1 MKRTCWELQTLY
13 ESRYVT
19 SDYVHRVL
27 CMIRYLCV
35 GFAIYNIEYADAFGM
50 NVFGF
55 TLGILAELILS
66 MGLRLELY
74 FKGLGDKI
82 AIQNH
87 TLDDFKFGYAAMFVL
102 YSAAFIIAVVQYDQ
116 TKKESAG
123 VLHAIASI
131 AENTTATLGEH
142 PTEDS
147 GGHRLLI
154 SSSPSHDVQSP
165 SEAIWAMYDLP
176 MTLTAAAYFLRFIF
190 SGVRF
195 HLRGDNIRDWYVP
208 TNINFLIHRYGEFVM
223 LMMGEG
229 VLSLLIVETAD
240 AAEYYEI
247 VISGLLT
254 MIFIFTLKTESEPMD
269 ISKHAL

>member
-1 MKRTCWELQTLY
+1 MKRTCWEFQTLY
-13 ESRYVT
+13 ASRYVT

-35 GFAIYNIEYADAFGM
+35 GFAIYNIKYSVALGV
-50 NVFGF
+50 NVFSF
-55 TLGILAELILS
+55 NLGILAELILS

-87 TLDDFKFGYAAMFVL
+87 TLDDFKFGYAALFVL
-102 YSAAFIIAVVQYDQ
+102 YSAAFIIAAVQHDQ
-116 TKKESAG
+116 VKKESEG
-123 VLHAIASI
+123 VLQAIASI
-131 AENTTATLGEH
+131 AENTTATLAEH

-176 MTLTAAAYFLRFIF
+176 MTLTAAAYFLRFILP
-190 SGVRF
+190 GVRF

-240 AAEYYEI
+240 VAEYYVI

>member
-1 MKRTCWELQTLY
+1 
-13 ESRYVT
+13 VT

-27 CMIRYLCV
+27 CMFRYLFI
-35 GFAIYNIEYADAFGM
+35 GFAIYNIKYSEALGM
-50 NVFGF
+50 NMFGF